1 MIFSSNATF
10 SPCTHSLPFPLS
22 LDTTPTYPSF
32 FAPGYSGFLAP
43 AMFLRGGGALILGCC
58 WP

>member
-1 MIFSSNATF
+1 M
-10 SPCTHSLPFPLS
+10 PHSPLS
-22 LDTTPTYPSF
+22 LSLDLDTTPTYPSF